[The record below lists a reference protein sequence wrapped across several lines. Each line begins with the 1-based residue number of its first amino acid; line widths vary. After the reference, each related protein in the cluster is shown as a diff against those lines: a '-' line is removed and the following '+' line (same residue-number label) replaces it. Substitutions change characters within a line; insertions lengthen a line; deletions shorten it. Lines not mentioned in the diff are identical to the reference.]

1 VTATSHAEA
10 WAAPLIAGSIL
21 AVGVYVVAVLHVA
34 TGRLVAGTT
43 ATPGGWAGHH
53 TSARPSVLS
62 AATLTEPIRRAALVL
77 VQQRTATERPDRVTW
92 ALGAS
97 AYAGLAATGLAV
109 VPLSSTFS
117 IADVDAGI
125 VVWGTV
131 EVLAIV
137 AVFLHGW
144 SANSHLPLIA
154 AYRFVAIGLSYM
166 LLSMFVLIAVAVP
179 AESLRVSA
187 IVESQAGLWNVVR
200 QPLGLP
206 LFAVV
211 ALGTTFWGPMNL
223 ADASDVAGG
232 TSAEVSGTHRLVWQV
247 ARAAMLVSF
256 SAMAAAVF
264 LGGWQGPL
272 LPGPVWM
279 ALKTLGLLGALVAAS
294 HLVARVRPERFVTV
308 AWTRLLPLAFL
319 DLAMAGVEG
328 LL

>member
-1 VTATSHAEA
+1 MNPMSHAEA
-10 WAAPLIAGSIL
+10 WAAPLVAGGIL
-21 AVGVYVVAVLHVA
+21 AVGVYVVAVLHLA
-34 TGRLVAGTT
+34 TGRLVAGTAGSAGT
-43 ATPGGWAGHH
+43 ALSRA
-53 TSARPSVLS
+53 VLV
-62 AATLTEPIRRAALVL
+62 EPVRRAALVL
-77 VQQRTATERPDRVTW
+77 VQQRTTTERPDRVTW
-92 ALGAS
+92 ALAPA
-97 AYAGLAATGLAV
+97 AYAGLGAAGLAV
-109 VPLSSTFS
+109 VPLSATFS

-144 SANSHLPLIA
+144 SANSHLPLVA

-179 AESLRVSA
+179 AESLQVSA
-187 IVESQAGLWNVVR
+187 IVESQAGLWNVIR

-223 ADASDVAGG
+223 ADAADVAGG
-232 TSAEVSGTHRLVWQV
+232 TSAEASGAHLLAWQA

-256 SAMAAAVF
+256 AAMGAAAF
-264 LGGWQGPL
+264 LGGWQGPV
-272 LPGPVWM
+272 LPGPAWM
-279 ALKTLGLLGALVAAS
+279 ALKTLVLLGALVTLG
-294 HLVARVRPERFVTV
+294 HLVARVRPEPFVTL

-319 DLAMAGVEG
+319 DLAVAGLEG